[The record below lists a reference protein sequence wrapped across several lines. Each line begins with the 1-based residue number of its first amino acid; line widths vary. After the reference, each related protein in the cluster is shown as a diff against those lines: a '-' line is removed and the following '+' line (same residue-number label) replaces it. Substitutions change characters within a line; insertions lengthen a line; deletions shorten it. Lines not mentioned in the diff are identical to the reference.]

1 MSTLIKRLYQQDKEF
16 VPITLSEAVVVNTSN
31 IVGLS
36 SLGITTLDKV
46 LQATLGLTGTNAQS
60 IATLNTIVEGI
71 NNMLDSKQNKLTA
84 GAGIEISESGV
95 ISTTASTT
103 IYKIVTSLPA
113 ASQDCTNIIYLLPSE
128 SGVAG
133 NLFTEYLCVDKDGT
147 YFWETLGELSTDVN
161 LENYVTKETFN
172 TAIGQILSTQITASD
187 VTTSSGVSV
196 AVDYVIPD
204 TLYDSI

>member
-60 IATLNTIVEGI
+60 IATLNSIVEGI

-133 NLFTEYLCVDKDGT
+133 NLFIEYLCVDKDGT

-161 LENYVTKETFN
+161 LENYVTKDTFN